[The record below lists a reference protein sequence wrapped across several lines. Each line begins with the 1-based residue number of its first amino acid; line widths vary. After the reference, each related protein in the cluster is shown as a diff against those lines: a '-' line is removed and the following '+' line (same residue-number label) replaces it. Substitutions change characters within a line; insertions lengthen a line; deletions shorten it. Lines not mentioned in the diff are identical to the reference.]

1 MTGSQKSLGKGSPAP
16 GPVPEGIIR
25 VYSMRFCPFA
35 QRARLVLSAKGIKH
49 EVININLKNKP
60 EWFAEKSPPGSVPV
74 LETSN
79 GDVIYESPIV
89 CDYLDEAFPGK
100 KLTPSDP
107 LKKAKQKMILE
118 HYSGVTSVFSSIVH
132 AWKDHQD
139 MMTELKA
146 EFSTKLQKLEE
157 YLVKRSSSY
166 FGGDSVSMIDYMIW
180 PWIERFISLDL
191 QEIFSKTLHVS
202 KWHELMLKD
211 PAVKATY
218 TPKDLHLGFIKL
230 YSEGNLDAVDFG
242 L

>member
-35 QRARLVLSAKGIKH
+35 QRALLVLTAKGIKH

-60 EWFAEKSPPGSVPV
+60 EWFAEKSPFGLVPA

-89 CDYLDEAFPGK
+89 CDYLDEVFPGK

-107 LKKAKQKMILE
+107 LEKAKQKMILE
-118 HYSGVTSVFSSIVH
+118 HYSKVVSVFYRFLT
-132 AWKDHQD
+132 ANKGHQD
-139 MMTELKA
+139 TTELKA

-157 YLVKRSSSY
+157 YIIKRSSSY
-166 FGGDSVSMIDYMIW
+166 FGGDSVSMVDYMIW
-180 PWIERFISLDL
+180 PWFERFVCLDL
-191 QEIFSKTLHVS
+191 QDAFTPHVS
-202 KWHELMLKD
+202 KWYDLMLQD
-211 PAVKATY
+211 PSVKATH
-218 TPKDLHLGFIKL
+218 TQKDVFLAFFKL
-230 YSEGNLDAVDFG
+230 YSEDSIDAVDYG

>member
-60 EWFAEKSPPGSVPV
+60 EWFAEKSPFGLVPA

-79 GDVIYESPIV
+79 GDVIYESSIV
-89 CDYLDEAFPGK
+89 CDYLDEVFPGK

-107 LKKAKQKMILE
+107 LEKAKQKMILE
-118 HYSGVTSVFSSIVH
+118 HYSKVVSVFYRFLTPR
-132 AWKDHQD
+132 KDHQET
-139 MMTELKA
+139 TELKA

-157 YLVKRSSSY
+157 YLVKGSSSY
-166 FGGDSVSMIDYMIW
+166 FGGDSVSMVDYMIW
-180 PWIERFISLDL
+180 PWFERFISLDL
-191 QEIFSKTLHVS
+191 QEIISQTLHVS
-202 KWHELMLKD
+202 KWYELMLKD

-230 YSEGNLDAVDFG
+230 YSEGSFDAVDYG